1 MATVTDWI
9 KMRTDLYRDPK
20 VCLMADILLHADGPF
35 LHTLRDH
42 HVIDR
47 DQSRDQSRDHGA
59 TRMMLRCVT
68 RNAIVG
74 ALVSVWGVLR
84 HRGDRVQDDLYLT
97 NMSIS
102 VIDDI
107 AELPG
112 FGKAMVEAGWIRI
125 EGGTVILPRF
135 YAVFNSDPSTERKAK
150 NAENNRKYR
159 ERMRDQS
166 RDQDRDQ
173 RDQSRD
179 HHAGSKRDPREE
191 KRREEKEDSK
201 TPPPPATGE
210 GPKTDD
216 ATAPP
221 VSPPPPPT
229 KRKVASADPNFDPL
243 AVDLPFKSDR
253 FREAWE
259 AWVRHRVKIKKRM
272 SLDAVRLFFH
282 QFVSWGEERTIAAIE
297 HSIMQ
302 GYQGVFENTNRQG
315 GAANGGR
322 PFKTKL
328 EQEQDYIMS
337 QIESLTE

>member
-1 MATVTDWI
+1 MAADWI

-20 VCLMADILLHADGPF
+20 VCLMADLLIAKDSE
-35 LHTLRDH
+35 LARYVSQIMQRDMT
-42 HVIDR
+42 V
-47 DQSRDQSRDHGA
+47 
-59 TRMMLRCVT
+59 TRNVT
-68 RNAIVG
+68 RNAVVG
-74 ALVSVWGVLR
+74 ALVSIWGIAR
-84 HRGDRVQDDLYLT
+84 QRGERVGDDLVMQ
-97 NMSIS
+97 NCSPS
-102 VIDDI
+102 VLDDI
-107 AELPG
+107 ADLSGIGE
-112 FGKAMVEAGWIRI
+112 AMEYVGWVNVADEGIVFPDFFRTYNI
-125 EGGTVILPRF
+125 EPDT
-135 YAVFNSDPSTERKAK
+135 K
-150 NAENNRKYR
+150 NAERQRRYR
-159 ERMRDQS
+159 EKKASGRNVTRDVTRNVTGDVTVTS
-166 RDQDRDQ
+166 RNG
-173 RDQSRD
+173 
-179 HHAGSKRDPREE
+179 AREE

-315 GAANGGR
+315 GAANPSGYKSKVDR
-322 PFKTKL
+322 DNEIWIENAQSCL
-328 EQEQDYIMS
+328 E
-337 QIESLTE
+337 

>member
-1 MATVTDWI
+1 MATDWV

-20 VCLMADILLHADGPF
+20 VCVMAEILTRPNGLLASHVSRF
-35 LHTLRDH
+35 L
-42 HVIDR
+42 
-47 DQSRDQSRDHGA
+47 SRDMA
-59 TRMMLRCVT
+59 VT
-68 RNAIVG
+68 RHMMRHAVVG
-74 ALVSVWGVLR
+74 ALSTVWGVAR
-84 HRGDRVQDDLYLT
+84 VRGKRDGSDLVIRGVT
-97 NMSIS
+97 IDVINDIS
-102 VIDDI
+102 D
-107 AELPG
+107 LPG
-112 FGKAMVEAGWIRI
+112 FGEAMAEVGWVTVTE
-125 EGGTVILPRF
+125 EGIVFPRF
-135 YAVFNSDPSTERKAK
+135 YEEFNTDPESSKKSADAERQRLHRQKK
-150 NAENNRKYR
+150 
-159 ERMRDQS
+159 RDMS
-166 RDQDRDQ
+166 RDALRDSHSDMSHDSNVTVTQ
-173 RDQSRD
+173 KCHS
-179 HHAGSKRDPREE
+179 REE

-315 GAANGGR
+315 GAANPSGYKSKVDR
-322 PFKTKL
+322 DNEIWIENAQSCL
-328 EQEQDYIMS
+328 E
-337 QIESLTE
+337 